1 MEGFG
6 WFITGFVIF
15 FVFKLILSSK
25 LALKKRNSQY
35 IRTQANYTTSRDPY
49 GNFYDPYT
57 GKRHKRKNMDAD
69 HIWPY
74 SKGGPNADWNIFY
87 THKSVNRS
95 KRDKISPFYMGRGFF
110 RNKAMRKNIKD
121 SAKFG
126 AGAGI
131 SEEIFNNINHHHI
144 SDVI

>member
-1 MEGFG
+1 
-6 WFITGFVIF
+6 
-15 FVFKLILSSK
+15 
-25 LALKKRNSQY
+25 
-35 IRTQANYTTSRDPY
+35 
-49 GNFYDPYT
+49 
-57 GKRHKRKNMDAD
+57 MDAD

-74 SKGGPNADWNIFY
+74 SKGGPNADWNIIY